1 MSSGV
6 NLLNLASVGQLTFFE
21 PDLHKFANLRLAFDA
36 LNAGGAASIVLNASN
51 EVAVAAF
58 LDEKI
63 AFLDIARVNE
73 QALNA
78 LCPDAP
84 NSLEAVCA
92 VDAQVREWAHGYI
105 RTSLIQ

>member
-1 MSSGV
+1 MNSGV

-21 PDLHKFANLRLAFDA
+21 PDLQKFANLRLAFDA
-36 LNAGGAASIVLNASN
+36 LTAGGAASIVLNASN

-58 LDEKI
+58 LDGQI

-78 LCPDAP
+78 LHPDAP
-84 NSLEAVCA
+84 DSLEAVCA
-92 VDAQVREWAHGYI
+92 VDAQVRTWAHAYI
-105 RTSLIQ
+105 KASIQ